1 VQVRIDVGNSRDKT
15 RPTVTTE
22 LRRNAEAH
30 LQVNPSEGCLSD
42 INDDTRRLVHEL
54 EVHQVELEMQ
64 NAELR
69 HVRYELESALEK
81 YTDLYEFAPIG
92 FVTLDRHGVIDT
104 LNLATTSLIGG
115 VRSRLTGRHFGQ
127 FIATKHRVLFT
138 DFLDK
143 VLACK
148 IKESCEV
155 ELMNGGTQPIT
166 VRIEGMAT
174 ASGQEFRL
182 ALIDITKRLPTA
194 SGLSDQAVY
203 SPEKSDGVTP

>member
-1 VQVRIDVGNSRDKT
+1 MGNPKDKT

-92 FVTLDRHGVIDT
+92 FVTLDRNGVIDT
-104 LNLATTSLIGG
+104 LNLAGASLIGG
-115 VRSRLTGRHFGQ
+115 VRSKLTDRHFGQ
-127 FIATKHRVLFT
+127 FVAIKHRPVFS

-155 ELMNGGTQPIT
+155 ELMSGGAQPTI

-182 ALIDITKRLPTA
+182 ALIDITKRLPTTSV
-194 SGLSDQAVY
+194 SGLPYQADY
-203 SPEKSDGVTP
+203 TDEKFDGGKP

>member
-1 VQVRIDVGNSRDKT
+1 MGNSKDKT
-15 RPTVTTE
+15 KATATTE
-22 LRRNAEAH
+22 LRSNAEAH
-30 LQVNPSEGCLSD
+30 LQDNPFEECLSHS
-42 INDDTRRLVHEL
+42 NDETRRLVHEL

-69 HVRYELESALEK
+69 HARYELESALEK

-92 FVTLDRHGVIDT
+92 FVTLDRNGVIDT
-104 LNLATTSLIGG
+104 MNLASASLIGG

-127 FIATKHRVLFT
+127 FVAIKYRPVFS

-148 IKESCEV
+148 VKESCEV
-155 ELMNGGTQPIT
+155 ELMSGATQPTI
-166 VRIEGMAT
+166 VRIEAMAT

-182 ALIDITKRLPTA
+182 ALIDITERLPTTSV
-194 SGLSDQAVY
+194 SGLSDQAYY
-203 SPEKSDGVTP
+203 SQEKIDGEKP

>member
-1 VQVRIDVGNSRDKT
+1 MRNSKDKT
-15 RPTVTTE
+15 KPTVATE

-30 LQVNPSEGCLSD
+30 LQENSSEGCLSHT
-42 INDDTRRLVHEL
+42 NDETRRLVHEL

-69 HVRYELESALEK
+69 HARYELESALEK

-92 FVTLDRHGVIDT
+92 YVTLDRNGVIDT
-104 LNLATTSLIGG
+104 LNLAGASLIGG

-127 FIATKHRVLFT
+127 FVATKYRPVFS

-155 ELMNGGTQPIT
+155 ELMSGAAQPII
-166 VRIEGMAT
+166 VRIEAMAT

-182 ALIDITKRLPTA
+182 ALIDITERLPTTSV
-194 SGLSDQAVY
+194 SGLTGQAEY
-203 SPEKSDGVTP
+203 SPEIIDGGKP